1 MTMPSRIKDKPDS
14 TITEIFDKDKLRF
27 SYKDFKALIDDFNE
41 SIRIKAKENHILFI
55 DLAKDI
61 PPEAEYMYDT
71 VHYTE
76 TGSKQI
82 AHRVSE
88 HLEPI
93 VKAIL
98 RENNN

>member
-1 MTMPSRIKDKPDS
+1 
-14 TITEIFDKDKLRF
+14 
-27 SYKDFKALIDDFNE
+27 
-41 SIRIKAKENHILFI
+41 
-55 DLAKDI
+55 
-61 PPEAEYMYDT
+61 MYDT

-93 VKAIL
+93 IKAIL
-98 RENNN
+98 RGNNKLDIAFNI